1 MYKNWVKND
10 IFFRFPLFYLPVNNI
25 YILNF
30 PASFSAEF
38 PHLQDEMSWYSK
50 RKKKINKSFLI
61 FLYPTFYAY
70 PSIVVT

>member
-38 PHLQDEMSWYSK
+38 PHLQD
-50 RKKKINKSFLI
+50 KKSANLRFSLPYFYYTTLVVSRIICDL
-61 FLYPTFYAY
+61 LYEL
-70 PSIVVT
+70 